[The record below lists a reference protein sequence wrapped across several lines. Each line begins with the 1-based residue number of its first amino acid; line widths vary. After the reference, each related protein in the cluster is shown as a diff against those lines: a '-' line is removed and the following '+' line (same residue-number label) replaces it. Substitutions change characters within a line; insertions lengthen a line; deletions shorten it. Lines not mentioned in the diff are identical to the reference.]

1 MTKNIQ
7 EKHSLINACHL
18 NIGNKKNKVAF
29 VFSCPGQSEEK
40 AQKPAAGQTGKNLDA
55 LLVYLNKKNSTI
67 FRDTDRYEYR
77 ITNAWDKV
85 EFKSRTGR
93 TEATKKE
100 ISTEEN
106 ISRMKRE
113 LNGMDIVIFFG
124 EKAQRIKNLID
135 FSGIILT
142 TQHLSFQSLNQI
154 KKDKNGIKLMNKEK
168 KNTEKRLEV
177 VAEEVLCQLD
187 KI

>member
-40 AQKPAAGQTGKNLDA
+40 AQKPVTGQTGKNLDA

-67 FRDTDRYEYR
+67 FRDTDRYAYR

-85 EFKSRTGR
+85 EFESRTGR
-93 TEATKKE
+93 TEARTKE
-100 ISTEEN
+100 IVDAKN
-106 ISRMKRE
+106 VSRVKRE
-113 LNGMDIVIFFG
+113 LDGMDVVIFFG
-124 EKAQRIKNLID
+124 KKAQRIERLID
-135 FSGIILT
+135 FSGIVLT
-142 TQHLSFQSLNQI
+142 VRHLSLQSINRMTES
-154 KKDKNGIKLMNKEK
+154 KEGIEK
-168 KNTEKRLEV
+168 KLELLGNEILV
-177 VAEEVLCQLD
+177 QLD
-187 KI
+187 NICLLDRLQ

>member
-100 ISTEEN
+100 NEQK
-106 ISRMKRE
+106 SR
-113 LNGMDIVIFFG
+113 
-124 EKAQRIKNLID
+124 
-135 FSGIILT
+135 S
-142 TQHLSFQSLNQI
+142 
-154 KKDKNGIKLMNKEK
+154 
-168 KNTEKRLEV
+168 
-177 VAEEVLCQLD
+177 
-187 KI
+187 